1 MRRLLFAIGLIV
13 VAVVALSTFG
23 SPDRPEPTPTPAPF
37 AFDFPTRIP
46 APTATPGP
54 AQPTNIAVD
63 ELRTA
68 FEQTSALTSLRGELV
83 TDTTIQAQAEPEMS
97 GVVKNAA
104 RITITE
110 GGSQQSTD
118 VSNDMGGKLI
128 SHQLSD
134 MIILGTTGYISNTV
148 INGEA
153 AEQAALPTPEVMGVW
168 QIMPSEQVKFMSSM
182 NTWSMWLMQMIDLD
196 HDLPLLVLQGQE
208 SVGGIACDR
217 YFTDKASMGPAAIF
231 PGTESAQK
239 ELIIWH
245 CVDGNLRR
253 IEVHINMS
261 QQQDASISIGTTMR
275 MELIEA
281 PTTVVITAPANAV
294 PMKR

>member
-13 VAVVALSTFG
+13 LAVVALSTLG
-23 SPDRPEPTPTPAPF
+23 APDRPEPTPTPAPF
-37 AFDFPTRIP
+37 ALDWPTRIP

-54 AQPTNIAVD
+54 PQPTNVAVD

-83 TDTTIQAQAEPEMS
+83 TDTTIQAQAEPEMT
-97 GVVKNAA
+97 GFAKNAA
-104 RITITE
+104 RITMTE
-110 GGSQQSTD
+110 DGSQHSTD
-118 VSNDMGGKLI
+118 ASSDIGGKLM
-128 SHQLSD
+128 SHQISD

-153 AEQAALPTPEVMGVW
+153 AEQAALPTPEVMGAW
-168 QIMPSEQVKFMSSM
+168 QIMPPEQVALMSSV
-182 NTWSMWLMQMIDLD
+182 NTWPMWLMQMIDLD

-217 YFTDKASMGPAAIF
+217 YFTDKSSLGPAAAVLPEIE
-231 PGTESAQK
+231 GMQK
-239 ELIIWH
+239 ELRIWH
-245 CVDGNLRR
+245 CADGNLRR
-253 IEVHINMS
+253 IEVRINMS
-261 QQQDASISIGTTMR
+261 KQQEAASISTTMR
-275 MELIEA
+275 LELIEA
-281 PTTVVITAPANAV
+281 PTTAIITAPANAV